1 MKKNAPRQKLKHR
14 MMVFIPLIILLL
26 FLVGLP
32 LFNILRWRFSAP
44 LPFKRIILVGH
55 RGAAGLAPENTL
67 PAFDT
72 GISYHMDLV
81 ETDIRQTADGHIVIM
96 HDRTVNRTTDGKGAI
111 DKMTYAA
118 LQRFN
123 ASLSFPGYK
132 NVTRI
137 PLLSEVLE
145 KVKTAGSRL
154 LIEIK
159 DFHLYPDL
167 VPHLVN
173 TIKETGSENN
183 VAVFSFDERPLEL
196 IKQQL
201 PGVTTGLFSVG
212 YKMPSPGLKVDY
224 VCPNWI
230 TLLYFPS
237 VVESIHKKGLHI
249 LVWTVDS
256 PFWMRYLIAKKVDG
270 IISDRPDLLAA
281 LNN

>member
-1 MKKNAPRQKLKHR
+1 

-26 FLVGLP
+26 FLAGLP
-32 LFNILRWRFSAP
+32 LFNILRWKFSGP
-44 LPFKRIILVGH
+44 SPSKRIILVGH

-118 LQRFN
+118 LQHFN
-123 ASLSFPGYK
+123 ASRSFPGYK

-145 KVKTAGSRL
+145 KVKTTGSRL

-159 DFHLYPDL
+159 EFHLYPDL
-167 VPHLVN
+167 VPHLVT

-183 VAVFSFDERPLEL
+183 VAVFSFDEKPLAL

-212 YKMPSPGLKVDY
+212 YKVPLPGLKVDY